1 MDIGA
6 TLTTREARTILRRLN
21 TITRLTQDRRI
32 KEQARMI
39 ACEVNKATR
48 RVSRNKQELKLF

>member
-6 TLTTREARTILRRLN
+6 TLTTREARIILRRLA
-21 TITRLTQDRRI
+21 TITRLTEDRRI

-39 ACEVNKATR
+39 GCEVNKATR
-48 RVSRNKQELKLF
+48 RVSRNKQDLKLF

>member
-1 MDIGA
+1 MEIGA
-6 TLTTREARTILRRLN
+6 TLTTREARTILRRLA
-21 TITRLTQDRRI
+21 TITRLTQDLRI

-39 ACEVNKATR
+39 ACDVNKAAR

>member
-21 TITRLTQDRRI
+21 TITRLTDDRRI

-39 ACEVNKATR
+39 ACDVNKATR

>member
-1 MDIGA
+1 MVIGA

>member
-21 TITRLTQDRRI
+21 TITRLTEDRRI
-32 KEQARMI
+32 KEQVRLI
-39 ACEVNKATR
+39 ACDVNKATR
-48 RVSRNKQELKLF
+48 RVSRNKQNLKLF

>member
-1 MDIGA
+1 MEIGA

-39 ACEVNKATR
+39 GCDVNKGTR
-48 RVSRNKQELKLF
+48 RVSRNKQDLKLF

>member
-39 ACEVNKATR
+39 GCDVNTATR
-48 RVSRNKQELKLF
+48 RVSRNKQVLKLF

>member
-6 TLTTREARTILRRLN
+6 TLTTSEARIILRRLA

-39 ACEVNKATR
+39 CAEVNKAAR
-48 RVSRNKQELKLF
+48 RASRNKQDLKLF

>member
-6 TLTTREARTILRRLN
+6 TLTTREARTILRRLA
-21 TITRLTQDRRI
+21 TITRLTNDLRI

-39 ACEVNKATR
+39 GCDVNKATR
-48 RVSRNKQELKLF
+48 RVSRSKQDLKLF